1 MENNMYLV
9 DGVMMCMFPAMI
21 HDAACVLIARA
32 RSSSVTAT
40 SCKTVCTNNNM
51 ILSLID
57 FENDTLTEISF
68 CAPNLNFDF

>member
-9 DGVMMCMFPAMI
+9 VGVMMCMFPAMI

-40 SCKTVCTNNNM
+40 SCKYYGM
-51 ILSLID
+51 YQQQHD
-57 FENDTLTEISF
+57 SF
-68 CAPNLNFDF
+68 L